1 MKKIILSM
9 LVAAAGLQAN
19 AQFQQNFDAA
29 TTLPTG
35 WSAINQGDPN
45 GWEVSASITGSAHSG
60 ANAARIVYGSVA
72 HDDYLIT
79 PQIAVVTAST
89 TRFSL
94 WVKSRSTSFLEP
106 YDVRLS
112 TTTATA
118 AAFTTVLQAT
128 QEAPVTWTKLEFDLS
143 NYIGQSVYIAIHATG
158 TNEFELY
165 VDDAVSDSMPSCI
178 APTALTASNLST
190 SGATLGWTGTGN
202 FVVEYGPTG
211 FTQGN
216 GTIIDALTNSSTI
229 ANLSAN
235 TTYQFYVRKNCGN
248 GDLSTW
254 AGPYSFTTPCAA
266 VSAFNE
272 TFEST
277 ATATVMPSCWSKNIV
292 STDSG
297 SYVYVSTSDV
307 YAGTK
312 ALRMGNSGAATA
324 SLYAISPALNNVG
337 AQTHRLRFWVK
348 GSAGTTFQVGTMANP
363 ADATSFTSVQ
373 TITMT
378 TTFQEFAVNFTA
390 ASTANF
396 VAFKAAFT
404 TTYGYVS
411 IDNAVWEALPSCADV
426 TGVATGIVTASS
438 AIVNWDAVGQTYQY
452 VIGATT
458 VVDPF
463 SLTAVD
469 VATNSA
475 TIPVSPNSSY
485 KVWVRNVC
493 QGSVGAWSN
502 PITFTTPCVA
512 IAAANLPWTEGF
524 EGVTTVGTNAFP
536 GCWSEEN
543 GDWRT
548 SVNATTAYDS
558 DAHSGNNFVT
568 NAWTA
573 TNEKLWT
580 PGFELSANQPYEFS
594 FWYASFQDSADEP
607 YDDWDLSVL
616 VNSAQNGTGSTVVGT
631 PVVSAGQFAPTAY
644 TKITRTFTPASTGV
658 YYFGLNVSA
667 NGTPWYLS
675 FDDFELKAGS
685 LSTPD
690 FSAKNISFYPNPVK
704 DMFNLSSAE
713 NMTEASVYNVLGQ
726 QVIKKTINS
735 NEAALDLSSL
745 NAGTYIVKIAT
756 ANGTKTIKI
765 AKQ

>member
-1 MKKIILSM
+1 MLAVVTGLS
-9 LVAAAGLQAN
+9 AQ
-19 AQFQQNFDAA
+19 AQFQQNFDGG

-89 TRFSL
+89 TRFSF
-94 WVKSRSTSFLEP
+94 WVKSRSTAYLEP

-118 AAFTTVLQAT
+118 AAFTTVIQPT
-128 QEAPVTWTKLEFDLS
+128 EEAAAVWTKKEIDLS
-143 NYIGQSVYIAIHATG
+143 NFIGQSVYIAIHATG
-158 TNEFELY
+158 TDEFELY
-165 VDDAVSDSMPSCI
+165 IDDVVSDSMPTCI
-178 APTALTASNLST
+178 APTALTGAATST
-190 SGATLGWTGTGN
+190 STATLGWTGTGN

-216 GTIIDALTNSSTI
+216 GTVIDALTNSASI
-229 ANLSAN
+229 SNLTAN
-235 TTYQFYVRKNCGN
+235 TTYQYYVRKNCGG

-254 AGPYSFTTPCAA
+254 SGPYSFTTPCDA

-272 TFEST
+272 TLENT
-277 ATATVMPSCWSKNIV
+277 ATNTVMPSCWSKNIV
-292 STDSG
+292 STDSS

-312 ALRMGNSGAATA
+312 ALRMGNTGGATA
-324 SLYAISPALNNVG
+324 NLYAISPALNNVG

-348 GSAGTTFQVGTMANP
+348 GSAGITFQVGTMSSP
-363 ADATSFTSVQ
+363 GDASSFTSVQ
-373 TITMT
+373 TITLT
-378 TTFQEFAVNFTA
+378 TTFQEFSVNFSEA
-390 ASTANF
+390 YNANY
-396 VAFKAAFT
+396 VALKAAFT
-404 TTYGYVS
+404 STYGYVS
-411 IDNAVWEALPSCADV
+411 LDNLVWEPQPSCADV
-426 TGVATGIVTASS
+426 TGVATGTVTASS
-438 AIVNWDAVGQTYQY
+438 AIVNWANVGTAYQY

-463 SLTAVD
+463 SLTPVD
-469 VATNSA
+469 VMTNSA
-475 TIPVSPNSSY
+475 NIPVSPSTSY

-493 QGSVGAWSN
+493 SGTVGAWSN

-512 IAAANLPWTEGF
+512 YAAANLPWTEGF
-524 EGVTTVGTNAFP
+524 EGLTTVGYTNFP
-536 GCWSEEN
+536 SCWSKEN

-548 SVNATTAYDS
+548 SVNSTTTYDS

-568 NAWTA
+568 EAWSA

-580 PGFELSANQPYEFS
+580 PGFDLIAGQPYEFS
-594 FWYASFQDSADEP
+594 FWYASYQVATEDQ

-616 VNSAQNGTGSTVVGT
+616 VNTSQVGTGATVVGT
-631 PVVSAGQFAPTAY
+631 PVVSAGEFAPTTY
-644 TKITRTFTPASTGV
+644 TKITRTFTPSANGV

-675 FDDFELKAGS
+675 FDDFELKSGS

-690 FSAKNISFYPNPVK
+690 FAAKNISFYPNPVK
-704 DMFNLSSAE
+704 DLFNLSSVE
-713 NMTEASVYNVLGQ
+713 QMTEASVYNVLGQ
-726 QVIKKTINS
+726 QVAKRTINA
-735 NEAALDLSSL
+735 NQATLDLSSL
-745 NAGTYIVKIAT
+745 TAGTYIVKVAT